1 MYYLFGILVLVGIV
15 IAIQIL
21 AHVDNSSG
29 DNHGCLIRA
38 TGESILIENCGPSE
52 ALAAT
57 VKEVLGGLKA
67 LGVSQRVDEID
78 YSC

>member
-21 AHVDNSSG
+21 AHVDSSSG
-29 DNHGCLIRA
+29 THQGCFIRA
-38 TGESILIENCGPSE
+38 TGESILIDNCGPSE
-52 ALAAT
+52 ALAST

-67 LGVSQRVDEID
+67 LGVSRTIEEID
-78 YSC
+78 YHC

>member
-1 MYYLFGILVLVGIV
+1 MYYLFGILVLVGVV
-15 IAIQIL
+15 IATLIL
-21 AHVDNSSG
+21 AHVDSNDG
-29 DNHGCLIRA
+29 DHQGCLIRA

-52 ALAAT
+52 ALAST

-67 LGVSQRVDEID
+67 LGVSQKVDEID

>member
-1 MYYLFGILVLVGIV
+1 MYCLFGILVLVGIA

-21 AHVDNSSG
+21 AHVDSSNG
-29 DNHGCLIRA
+29 SNQGCFIRA

-52 ALAAT
+52 ALAST

-67 LGVSQRVDEID
+67 LGISHTTEEID
-78 YSC
+78 YHC

>member
-1 MYYLFGILVLVGIV
+1 MYYLFGILVLVGIA

-21 AHVDNSSG
+21 AHVDSSSG
-29 DNHGCLIRA
+29 THQGCFIRA

-52 ALAAT
+52 ALAST

-67 LGVSQRVDEID
+67 LGVSRTIEEID
-78 YSC
+78 HHC

>member
-21 AHVDNSSG
+21 AHVDSSSG
-29 DNHGCLIRA
+29 THRGCFIRA

-52 ALAAT
+52 ALAST

-67 LGVSQRVDEID
+67 LGVSRTIEEID
-78 YSC
+78 YHC

>member
-1 MYYLFGILVLVGIV
+1 MYCLFGILVLVGIV

-21 AHVDNSSG
+21 AHVDSSSG
-29 DNHGCLIRA
+29 NHQGCFIRA

-52 ALAAT
+52 ALAST

-67 LGVSQRVDEID
+67 LGVSRTVEEID
-78 YSC
+78 YHC

>member
-21 AHVDNSSG
+21 AHVDSSSST
-29 DNHGCLIRA
+29 HQGCFIRA

-52 ALAAT
+52 ALAST

-67 LGVSQRVDEID
+67 LGVSRTIEEID
-78 YSC
+78 YHC

>member
-1 MYYLFGILVLVGIV
+1 MHYLFGILVIVGV
-15 IAIQIL
+15 AIAIQIL
-21 AHVDNSSG
+21 AHVDSSSG
-29 DNHGCLIRA
+29 NHQGCFIRA

-67 LGVSQRVDEID
+67 LGVSQKVDEID

>member
-1 MYYLFGILVLVGIV
+1 MYCLFGILVLVGIV

-21 AHVDNSSG
+21 AHVDSSSG
-29 DNHGCLIRA
+29 YHQGCLIRA

-52 ALAAT
+52 ALAST

-67 LGVSQRVDEID
+67 LGVSRVVEEID
-78 YSC
+78 YHC

>member
-1 MYYLFGILVLVGIV
+1 MYCLFGILVLVGIV

-21 AHVDNSSG
+21 AHVDSSSG
-29 DNHGCLIRA
+29 NHQGCFIRA

-52 ALAAT
+52 ALAST

-67 LGVSQRVDEID
+67 LGVSRDIEEID
-78 YSC
+78 YHC

>member
-21 AHVDNSSG
+21 AHVDSSSST
-29 DNHGCLIRA
+29 HLGCFIRA

-52 ALAAT
+52 ALAST

-67 LGVSQRVDEID
+67 LGVSRTIEEID
-78 YSC
+78 YHC

>member
-1 MYYLFGILVLVGIV
+1 MYCLFGILVLVGIA

-21 AHVDNSSG
+21 AHVDSSSY
-29 DNHGCLIRA
+29 DHKGCFIRA

-52 ALAAT
+52 ALAST

-67 LGVSQRVDEID
+67 LGVSHKVDEID

>member
-1 MYYLFGILVLVGIV
+1 MYCLFGILVLVGIV

-21 AHVDNSSG
+21 AHVDSSSG
-29 DNHGCLIRA
+29 NHQGCFIRA

-52 ALAAT
+52 ALAST

-67 LGVSQRVDEID
+67 LGVSRAVEEID
-78 YSC
+78 NHC

>member
-21 AHVDNSSG
+21 AHVDSSSSA
-29 DNHGCLIRA
+29 HQGCFIRA

-52 ALAAT
+52 ALAST

-67 LGVSQRVDEID
+67 LGVSRNIEEID
-78 YSC
+78 YHC

>member
-1 MYYLFGILVLVGIV
+1 MHYLFGVLVLLGIA

-29 DNHGCLIRA
+29 DNQGCLIRA

-52 ALAAT
+52 ALAST

-67 LGVSQRVDEID
+67 LGVSHLIEETDH
-78 YSC
+78 SC